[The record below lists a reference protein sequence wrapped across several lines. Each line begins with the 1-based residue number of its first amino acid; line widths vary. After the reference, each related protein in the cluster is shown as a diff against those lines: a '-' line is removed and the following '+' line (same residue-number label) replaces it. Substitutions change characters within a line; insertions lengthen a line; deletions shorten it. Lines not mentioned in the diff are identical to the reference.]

1 MRRIAALSVEMRS
14 RSAAFS
20 CLSSSGPF
28 IRPSSVHTSLARRA
42 AGFESVCRTWC
53 VGPDWDPFQGLRR
66 DAPAPTTA
74 AHDASGE
81 GIYPKVHDNAT

>member
-1 MRRIAALSVEMRS
+1 MRRIAALSLAVRS
-14 RSAAFS
+14 RSAAIS

-28 IRPSSVHTSLARRA
+28 TCPPSPARRA
-42 AGFESVCRTWC
+42 TGFEPTDRTRC